1 MNRGEP
7 EPRFIGAANHSGGF
21 LNDYP
26 ISVLLGIVEGLTE
39 FLPVSSTAHLRIA
52 EALLHLDLGDPYWKM
67 YTVVIQLGAILALL
81 SLFTGRIIDFFRTFP
96 KGESG
101 DRTIWNHP
109 ISLTAIAFVT
119 TAIPSFLLAK
129 TIGKHLESLTVMAWA
144 LLGGGVAMWV
154 IDWWSGRRES
164 PTKDV
169 EQMSVWQAVWIGA
182 FQILSAV
189 FPGTSRSM
197 STISSGQL
205 AGLTRG
211 ASLEFSFL
219 VSIPVMVAAT
229 GYDLLKSVHPKHIAG
244 EAAAAP
250 LVITTHGWI
259 ILAIGTVVSFVVAL
273 GVVEWFLIWV
283 RKHGFVPF
291 AIYRII
297 LGIVL
302 LVFGADLLG
311 S

>member
-1 MNRGEP
+1 M
-7 EPRFIGAANHSGGF
+7 
-21 LNDYP
+21 
-26 ISVLLGIVEGLTE
+26 
-39 FLPVSSTAHLRIA
+39 
-52 EALLHLDLGDPYWKM
+52 LHLDLTDPYWKM
-67 YTVVIQLGAILALL
+67 YTIVD
-81 SLFTGRIIDFFRTFP
+81 STGRDSGPTFSTLRVASLNFFRTFP
-96 KGESG
+96 QGEAG

-109 ISLTAIAFVT
+109 ITLTAVAFVT
-119 TAIPSFLLAK
+119 TAIPSFLLVK
-129 TIGKHLESLTVMAWA
+129 TIGKHLESITVMAWA
-144 LLGGGVAMWV
+144 LLVGGVAMWA
-154 IDWWSGRRES
+154 IDWWSDRRDS

-169 EQMSVWQAVWIGA
+169 EQMSLWQAIWIGG

-219 VSIPVMVAAT
+219 VSIPIMVVAT
-229 GYDLLKSVHPKHIAG
+229 GYDLIKSIHPKQLAG
-244 EAAAAP
+244 ESAIAP
-250 LVITTHGWI
+250 LVITSHGWI
-259 ILAIGTVVSFVVAL
+259 VLAIGLVVSFLVAL

-283 RKHGFVPF
+283 RKHGFMPF

-302 LVFGADLLG
+302 LRYGAQIFG